1 MDNKSLKTK
10 DAVLKLL
17 MGFCAAFGVCISFNT
32 TQIVNVYHGRFA
44 SLSSFFEGLANA
56 IGDKSVALT
65 LLTVFFA
72 MLFWFMAGKYVNKNV
87 ILVRLWAVILSV
99 TQVVGFSFYFTGSW
113 SLIYSDKLQVFKTI
127 VMLVGFYSI
136 YYYVIHFIYYLVNK
150 SSHNKPNSK
159 ISNFLFEKKPL
170 VIITLLMIIERI
182 PIILSS
188 YPVRLIY
195 DNCWEID
202 EYKYKWLNDH
212 HTVFHTLVVNWFGE
226 LGEKLGNQGTGFFIY
241 LILQLIFTSLIVG
254 YCFEIMRKLKA
265 PIWSRWFMFLLFF
278 ATSYCLSYS
287 SFMEKDIPFSY
298 CALLIVAEMI
308 LCIVDYKKFFSSKKD
323 IIISIF
329 AITLFCLVRKNGLYI
344 TAVLLLVMIFFFICK
359 SIKDKKIYL
368 STFVKTVCIL
378 LVPIVLMSGFNSVC
392 IKNYDM
398 STGDTKEA
406 LSLLFMQTAR
416 YAVEHDK
423 EVTEDERRAIDDVLN
438 YEQIKH
444 DYSKPTDINAS
455 PYKDNTCY
463 ADYIKN
469 TYRGDDSKL
478 PQYFKTWFSMFLKHP
493 ETYIQATWAMGYTIA
508 SYDNFSYS
516 TAYSPESYVAD
527 YNDPQNAE
535 AKMKKIKQY
544 TEPKWT
550 VSTKEA
556 AKELFV
562 IMSKFPG
569 LNLLNDYTTYTVL
582 SAILLLLIFNDL
594 KNKKYS
600 KARFIL
606 PLLLVLFSIAINIL
620 GPCMIPR
627 YFFPAM
633 FSIPLIYGAYSS
645 NEIKRLS
652 EKYDE

>member
-1 MDNKSLKTK
+1 MKNKLSKHK
-10 DAVLKLL
+10 IFADIIFA
-17 MGFCAAFGVCISFNT
+17 FCSAFGVCIDFNAEQISNT
-32 TQIVNVYHGRFA
+32 YSGTFAGLSMFLKRFSSALSGKEIMFTVVTAFFAFLYCYLDKKIVNK
-44 SLSSFFEGLANA
+44 
-56 IGDKSVALT
+56 D
-65 LLTVFFA
+65 
-72 MLFWFMAGKYVNKNV
+72 V
-87 ILVRLWAVILSV
+87 ILVRLWSVILSI
-99 TQVVGFSFYFTGSW
+99 TQVIGFSFYYTGGW
-113 SLIYSDKLQVFKTI
+113 SLAFSDGFQIFKTVI
-127 VMLVGFYSI
+127 MLIGFYFI
-136 YYYVIHFIYYLVNK
+136 YFYVIHLLYYVVNN
-150 SSHNKPNSK
+150 SSFKKPNGKVSY
-159 ISNFLFEKKPL
+159 FLFEKKPVL
-170 VIITLLMIIERI
+170 IITLLMIIERI

-202 EYKYKWLNDH
+202 EYKFNWLNDH
-212 HTVFHTLVVNWFGE
+212 HTVFHTLVINWFGQ

-241 LILQLIFTSLIVG
+241 LVLQLIFTSLIVG
-254 YCFEIMRKLKA
+254 YCFEIMHKLQT

-308 LCIVDYKKFFSSKKD
+308 LCVVDYKKFFASKKD

-329 AITLFCLVRKNGLYI
+329 AITMFCLVRKNGLYI
-344 TAVLLLVMIFFFICK
+344 TGVLLLIIVGFFIVKC
-359 SIKDKKIYL
+359 IKEKKL
-368 STFVKTVCIL
+368 CVKNFAKTVAIFL
-378 LVPIVLMSGFNSVC
+378 IPIVLMSSFNNVF
-392 IKNYDM
+392 IKAYDM
-398 STGDTKEA
+398 STGDTKET

-416 YAVEHDK
+416 YAAEHDK
-423 EVTEDERRAIDDVLN
+423 EVTDEEREIIDSVLN
-438 YEQIKH
+438 YEKIKY
-444 DYSKPTDINAS
+444 DYSIPTDINAS

-493 ETYIQATWAMGYTIA
+493 ETYIQATWAMGYSIA
-508 SYDNFSYS
+508 SYDDFSYS

-527 YNDPQNAE
+527 YNDPENAE
-535 AKMKKIKQY
+535 AKMNEIKQY
-544 TEPKWT
+544 TEPEWT
-550 VSTKEA
+550 ASTKAMAE
-556 AKELFV
+556 ELFV
-562 IMSKFPG
+562 FMSKFPG

-582 SAILLLLIFNDL
+582 SAIFLLFIFNDL
-594 KNKKYS
+594 KNKKYN

-606 PLLLVLFSIAINIL
+606 PLLLVLFSIVINIL

-645 NEIKRLS
+645 NAVKKLTVQ
-652 EKYDE
+652 K